1 MAVGLVV
8 YDLLYL
14 LLAGALYGASITAGL
29 RVAAALPMP
38 LAAAAGGLAGVLTLL
53 GLVAVATALLPRLE
67 PGTHRFLK
75 SKVFY
80 SWILRSLLRRVLF
93 IEPLRTVLFNVNVLR
108 FLALRALG
116 ARVAF
121 TANASNDVDLLDPSL
136 LEVGPGATLG
146 SRCLISCHYVH
157 EGNLVLGRIRVGP
170 GALVGAQ
177 AILAPGVT
185 LGAGVEL
192 QVRAQLGPDV
202 IVEEGAVIGAGASL
216 EGGNHVGARARVAKL
231 AWLPRGVRVE
241 PRAQP
246 APPPSPS
253 QAA

>member
-14 LLAGALYGASITAGL
+14 LLAGVFYGASITAGL
-29 RVAAALPMP
+29 RVAGALSAGGLP
-38 LAAAAGGLAGVLTLL
+38 LPLGAAAGGLAGVLALL
-53 GLVAVATALLPRLE
+53 ALVAVATALLPRLE

-80 SWILRSLLRRVLF
+80 SWILRSLLRRLLF
-93 IEPLRTVLFNVNVLR
+93 IEPLRTALFNVNLLR
-108 FLALRALG
+108 FLTLRALG

-136 LEVGPGATLG
+136 LEVDAGATLG

-157 EGNLVLGRIRVGP
+157 EGQLVLGRIRIGP

-202 IVEEGAVIGAGASL
+202 TVDEGAVIGAGASI
-216 EGGNHVGARARVAKL
+216 EGGSHVGAQARVAKL
-231 AWLPRGVRVE
+231 A
-241 PRAQP
+241 
-246 APPPSPS
+246 
-253 QAA
+253 